1 MASDWEE
8 TLSQR
13 DMMMVLS
20 LLVRDMVR
28 PGLGCCTG
36 AGGAEHWVWWC
47 SARRLPYIRGAES
60 SQALALLG
68 RGEEGKGR
76 WGWGLLSGAMT
87 EGGQGLVGEAGEGLP
102 LLLGL
107 PGALAAVSPL
117 GPGEIG
123 ALPSQGSSRH
133 GRAAL
138 SSSSQSHKMGT
149 TRAAGAAA
157 RPRATPPRHWSGRPT
172 GVCDPE
178 FPPGTRLSL
187 GR

>member
-68 RGEEGKGR
+68 RGEEQKGL
-76 WGWGLLSGAMT
+76 WGWGLLLGTMT
-87 EGGQGLVGEAGEGLP
+87 EAVRAWWGRRVRGYHSCWAFQGRWPQSLHWV
-102 LLLGL
+102 
-107 PGALAAVSPL
+107 
-117 GPGEIG
+117 
-123 ALPSQGSSRH
+123 QGR
-133 GRAAL
+133 
-138 SSSSQSHKMGT
+138 
-149 TRAAGAAA
+149 
-157 RPRATPPRHWSGRPT
+157 
-172 GVCDPE
+172 
-178 FPPGTRLSL
+178 
-187 GR
+187 